1 MAKNLQYLKNLEFS
15 FLFYDKAPT
24 IGDIISSIKFPMDV
38 DSSYKSPID
47 IPFIMDSKCIILD
60 PIVAQQNLEI
70 TKKIDGV

>member
-1 MAKNLQYLKNLEFS
+1 MTKNLQYLKNLKFS

-24 IGDIISSIKFPMDV
+24 IGDITSSIEFPMDV
-38 DSSYKSPID
+38 DFSYESPMD
-47 IPFIMDSKCIILD
+47 IPFIMDFECIILG

>member
-24 IGDIISSIKFPMDV
+24 IGDITSSIEFPMDV
-38 DSSYKSPID
+38 VFSYKSPMY
-47 IPFIMDSKCIILD
+47 IPFIMDSECIILD

-70 TKKIDGV
+70 TKKIDGL